1 MLTVFQ
7 FEWSGFVAANNNELL
22 ANLGN
27 FVNRVIKFVNAKLD
41 GTVPEFSA
49 SYTDESFDFPGWIAS
64 INTLLGEYNAE
75 MEAVHL
81 RAGIKKL
88 MEISSQGNLL
98 LQYRLDNANLVA
110 SPERTKTVI
119 GLALNLSSL
128 LASIASPYMPATS
141 ESIVRQ
147 LNSDLKFIPETF
159 DPEALKPGHKL
170 GKAEYLFTRI
180 DEKKIAEWK
189 ERYGGTQASRKAEE
203 EAKEALQKKKQ
214 EEKDRKKAKK
224 AAKKVAE
231 ADGSEPSEVPTTA
244 ATEDV
249 KTLPIRQKPV
259 EK

>member
-1 MLTVFQ
+1 M
-7 FEWSGFVAANNNELL
+7 AANNNELL

-41 GTVPEFSA
+41 GTIPEFSA

-81 RAGIKKL
+81 RAGVKKL
-88 MEISSQGNLL
+88 MEISSQGNQL
-98 LQYRLDNANLVA
+98 LQYRLDNANLAA

-128 LASIASPYMPATS
+128 LASIAAPYMPATS
-141 ESIVRQ
+141 AAIVRQ
-147 LNSDLKFIPETF
+147 LNSDLKFIPDTF
-159 DPEALKPGHKL
+159 DAEALKPGHKL

-180 DEKKIAEWK
+180 DEKKITEWK
-189 ERYGGTQASRKAEE
+189 EAYGGTQASRKAEE
-203 EAKEALQKKKQ
+203 EAKEALKKKKQ

-224 AAKKVAE
+224 AAKKAE
-231 ADGSEPSEVPTTA
+231 EGGGSAPAPVPTTA

-249 KTLPIRQKPV
+249 KTLPIRVKPV